1 MTGRSLSLFALMG
14 SLATL
19 VLVATLTGAGDAT
32 PPQDAVITKSEP
44 VLVSPSKPIPMP
56 RSRAI
61 YHFVR
66 QQSDADRV
74 MLASYDR

>member
-1 MTGRSLSLFALMG
+1 MTGRSLSLFALVG

-19 VLVATLTGAGDAT
+19 VLVATMTGAGDAA
-32 PPQDAVITKSEP
+32 PPQDAVVTKSEP
-44 VLVSPSKPIPMP
+44 VVAVSSNPIPMP

-66 QQSDADRV
+66 QQSDANRV
-74 MLASYDR
+74 MLASYER

>member
-1 MTGRSLSLFALMG
+1 MTGRSLSLFALVG

-19 VLVATLTGAGDAT
+19 VLVATMMGAGDAT
-32 PPQDAVITKSEP
+32 SPKDSVVAASEP
-44 VLVSPSKPIPMP
+44 VRVVSSRPIPMP

-66 QQSDADRV
+66 QQSDANRV